1 MYSVIVMSYP
11 SANSMIRFLSSAGI
25 LMVRVVGL
33 SACLGGRPLRLIGIP
48 HSLVVY
54 KFV

>member
-1 MYSVIVMSYP
+1 
-11 SANSMIRFLSSAGI
+11 MIRFLSSAGI

-54 KFV
+54 RFV